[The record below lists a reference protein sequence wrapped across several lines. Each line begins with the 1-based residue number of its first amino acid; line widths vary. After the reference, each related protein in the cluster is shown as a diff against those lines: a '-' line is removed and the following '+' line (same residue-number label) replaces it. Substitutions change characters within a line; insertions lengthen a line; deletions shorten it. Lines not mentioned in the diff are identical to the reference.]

1 MQAEL
6 ILLSQVLSNRNL
18 TIEELE
24 YNQIQKVI
32 NVDEQYKNATNKG
45 NFSDMLAALGERETG
60 LISGDAKQYKFV
72 NPQLYFLGKY
82 QFPEILLIRLG
93 YYKAKVYFGNSADK
107 NYWQGTWTGKNGIN
121 SKAEFINSPEVQEK
135 AIREA
140 FSVYWQDINYL
151 MKKRGKSLDSYLAQI
166 KTFNKQGKSKNIKI
180 TLSGIIAAAHLK
192 GPDKVVDLLVNGKA
206 SQDPFGTS
214 TITYLSEFAG
224 YEVTP
229 EDFLQP

>member
-6 ILLSQVLSNRNL
+6 LLLSQLLSNRNL

-24 YNQIQKVI
+24 SNQIQKVI
-32 NVDEQYKNATNKG
+32 NVNEQYKSATNKG

-60 LISGDAKQYKFV
+60 LISGDTKQYNFV

-82 QFPEILLIRLG
+82 QFAEILLIRLG
-93 YYKAKVYFGNSADK
+93 YYKAKVYFGNGADK
-107 NYWQGTWTGKNGIN
+107 NYWRGTWTGKNGIN
-121 SKAEFINSPEVQEK
+121 SKTEFLNSPQVQEK

-140 FSVYWQDINYL
+140 FGVYWQDINYL
-151 MKKRGKSLDSYLAQI
+151 MKKRGKSIDSYLAQV
-166 KTFNKQGKSKNIKI
+166 KNFNKQGKSKNIKI

-214 TITYLSEFAG
+214 IVTYLSEFGG
-224 YEVTP
+224 YEITP